1 MFKPIQFSVSCDN
14 KGQKKRPV
22 VLFLFFFFFFFFKIL
37 GLVVDFLL
45 RLFKIL
51 KLCSEDKE
59 AYFPFHQIVDGS
71 QSTSLTSASSAKPS
85 VWSIKVPIPRRFCVW
100 VTEVILRILVFYL
113 CWSWGWKELSLSMAA
128 GPFLTGT
135 MDRLCWRVW
144 IWPGKSWVVL
154 FLPWMGET
162 LQRIS
167 VITL

>member
-14 KGQKKRPV
+14 KGQKKWPV
-22 VLFLFFFFFFFFKIL
+22 VLFFFFFKFWVWWLIFSS
-37 GLVVDFLL
+37 DS
-45 RLFKIL
+45 
-51 KLCSEDKE
+51 LCSEDKE

-71 QSTSLTSASSAKPS
+71 QSTSLTSASSAKPL

-144 IWPGKSWVVL
+144 IWLGKSWVVL